1 MAESVKLSIEY
12 LYRRITLKEE
22 PVKLVHFYLGFPG
35 TAREAFEYYEKV
47 FGTKIVGMQ
56 TYGQTSF
63 VPVPDSVKDKIMNI
77 QLPLSDTVHLMA
89 SDSVPGFGPQLIE
102 GNNFNIVIVAND
114 KEEADRV
121 FAALS
126 KDGKETMPIANAP
139 GAPYSVCVGI
149 NVGIQWM
156 VSLDHPV

>member
-1 MAESVKLSIEY
+1 
-12 LYRRITLKEE
+12 
-22 PVKLVHFYLGFPG
+22 VKLVHFYLGFPG

-63 VPVPDSVKDKIMNI
+63 VGPVPDSVKDKIMNI
-77 QLPLSDTVHLMA
+77 QLPISETVHLMA
-89 SDSVPGFGPQLIE
+89 SDSAPGFGPQLIE

-139 GAPYSVCVGI
+139 WGPYFGMCRDKF
-149 NVGIQWM
+149 GIQWM

>member
-1 MAESVKLSIEY
+1 M
-12 LYRRITLKEE
+12 
-22 PVKLVHFYLGFPG
+22 KLVHFYLNFPG

-63 VPVPDSVKDKIMNI
+63 AGPVSDSDKDKMMNI
-77 QLPLSDTVHLMA
+77 QLPISATVHLMA
-89 SDSVPGFGPQLIE
+89 SDSVQGFGPQLIE
-102 GNNFNIVIVAND
+102 GNNFSIVVVAND
-114 KEEADRV
+114 KEEADLV

-126 KDGKETMPIANAP
+126 LDGKVTMPIANAP
-139 GAPYSVCVGI
+139 WGPYFGMCTDKF
-149 NVGIQWM
+149 GIQWM